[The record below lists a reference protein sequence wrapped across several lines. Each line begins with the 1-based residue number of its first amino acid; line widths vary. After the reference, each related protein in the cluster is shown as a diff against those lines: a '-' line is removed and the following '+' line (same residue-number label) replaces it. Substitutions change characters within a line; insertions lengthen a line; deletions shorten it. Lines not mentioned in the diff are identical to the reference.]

1 MSGIELPIPPSDHQ
15 STPDEALRVN
25 MWRYLLRLKIQ
36 DMQDEIDAIEVE
48 AAIPTP
54 VDAAWGFYG
63 NVYPLRTAPKAT
75 SDCNG
80 MLAWCL
86 ESDTP
91 VLAFCTSTSYDK
103 VYLLE
108 RSYDRWDFARAGS
121 ATLSGAAS
129 VTVSGPGGICYV
141 PLTGASGTGS
151 RRGKFWVGNDAN
163 DTITTIDPHN
173 SYATSSFTL
182 GAAETGVTYLRYDA
196 EHDRVFAI
204 TAGGT
209 RIVDLDPTDGSNDVQ
224 STGWTGLTHIAPMG
238 TKLWLTKSTG
248 AAGTQLQYLTLANI
262 AAAATSTGIV
272 APGGTGA
279 FSGIVPLPEIDR
291 VAVIEGSGV
300 NWVLFVDGTAAT
312 LESSLNSGVNLWNWD
327 RAWIP
332 DHRVLVLG
340 GVTYAIAVDVIT
352 GATSSRIAA
361 SALPNAGG
369 NNVSISFYI
378 PEYKEVIVYLDEWL
392 VFPTPTL

>member
-173 SYATSSFTL
+173 SYATSTFTI
-182 GAAETGVTYLRYDA
+182 GASETGVTYLHYDA
-196 EHDRVFAI
+196 ENDRVFAI
-204 TAGGT
+204 TAGAT
-209 RIVDLDPTDGSNDVQ
+209 RIVNLDPTDGSNDAQ
-224 STGWTGLTHIAPMG
+224 STGWTALTHITTMG
-238 TKLWLTKSTG
+238 TKLWLTKTSG
-248 AAGTQLQYLTLANI
+248 AAGTQLQYHSVSSIGT
-262 AAAATSTGIV
+262 AATS
-272 APGGTGA
+272 
-279 FSGIVPLPEIDR
+279 SGISPPSAGFSSVTPLPEIDR
-291 VAVIEGSGV
+291 IAVLEGGGS
-300 NWVLFVDGTAAT
+300 NNVLFVDATAVT
-312 LESSLNSGVNLWNWD
+312 LESTLNCGVNLWNWN